1 MDIFCLPVPTMV
13 GEAMGLPCV
22 ATEVG
27 DTAILVP
34 AQNEQALTR
43 GLLEIIALLKEQGNG
58 I

>member
-1 MDIFCLPVPTMV
+1 MV

-58 I
+58 T